1 MYAIASD
8 ARAYYE
14 DGAYIAR
21 DPETD
26 DDHEAQDEQARR
38 EKELHNAFFASTL
51 DRYIRL
57 RRILHSKPPP
67 GAAKRLSITQ
77 LTYAASLDSSTTI
90 KRWSTIIRTADPH
103 PLQLV
108 LMSKDSVL
116 RVLHVLLGG
125 KFFFGGYTLSERTS
139 QWLWGL
145 LARLPDPWELNHAE
159 LASVRD
165 LGRRAVLLGRSL
177 AEMAA
182 LKAELAHGMM
192 GVPESSDASSNA
204 DDDEP
209 ARTDIMEVERLARHG
224 MNSHDDP
231 PRVADVK
238 QKSNRG
244 GDAGEEGEVKED
256 EDADGNESQKSNRG
270 GDAGEEG
277 EVKEDEDADG
287 NKSVDMDLSSDTG
300 EGVAGE
306 HGSAPGDATALETA
320 KMALLSRIAED
331 APERA
336 DEKDRE
342 AAKLRLRMNMRAT
355 LNMVLTVAGDFY
367 GQRDLLQFREP
378 FVGI

>member
-1 MYAIASD
+1 
-8 ARAYYE
+8 
-14 DGAYIAR
+14 
-21 DPETD
+21 
-26 DDHEAQDEQARR
+26 
-38 EKELHNAFFASTL
+38 
-51 DRYIRL
+51 
-57 RRILHSKPPP
+57 
-67 GAAKRLSITQ
+67 
-77 LTYAASLDSSTTI
+77 
-90 KRWSTIIRTADPH
+90 
-103 PLQLV
+103 
-108 LMSKDSVL
+108 
-116 RVLHVLLGG
+116 
-125 KFFFGGYTLSERTS
+125 
-139 QWLWGL
+139 
-145 LARLPDPWELNHAE
+145 
-159 LASVRD
+159 
-165 LGRRAVLLGRSL
+165 
-177 AEMAA
+177 MAA

-256 EDADGNESQKSNRG
+256 EDADGNELQKSNRGGDAGEEGEVKEDEDADGNELQKSNRGGDAGEEDEVKEDEDADGNESQKSNRD